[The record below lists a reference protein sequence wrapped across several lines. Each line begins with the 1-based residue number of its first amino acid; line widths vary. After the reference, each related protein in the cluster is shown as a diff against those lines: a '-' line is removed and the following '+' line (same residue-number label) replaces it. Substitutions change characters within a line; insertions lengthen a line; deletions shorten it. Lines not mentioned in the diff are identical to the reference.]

1 MLAFQRGGISNFR
14 DSLMSIYGTT
24 FSNVAGAL
32 GRTMRNFGAASRP
45 DDAFDRYEPVPLKR
59 EELSQLFELPA
70 GAPMDKKEELLQS
83 ERLEHES
90 MMLIRS
96 ALYQS
101 D

>member
-1 MLAFQRGGISNFR
+1 MPN
-14 DSLMSIYGTT
+14 YGNT
-24 FSNVAGAL
+24 FSTVAGAL

-45 DDAFDRYEPVPLKR
+45 DDNFDPYEPVPMQR
-59 EELSQLFELPA
+59 EELSALFELPP
-70 GAPMDKKEELLQS
+70 GKPMTEKERLQSS

-96 ALYQS
+96 ALYAS